1 MDGWRGAG
9 VVLAC
14 VVNLFAG
21 CATQAPFRPIA
32 DPSATVQGDGFSVR
46 PPGGEHWLLSDS
58 SSGSVIAF
66 GKNDP
71 ALFRQ
76 GGSVIAV
83 ATRERARQGDIS
95 TPEGLRAEVDAFVR
109 RHSQS
114 HQGVTVALQ
123 PYRDAALDS
132 DCVRKESS
140 SEEHGN
146 RRYPDQVLLMTVA
159 GKACRVP
166 SAPASFVQVT
176 YSSRRPA
183 GVAPILDEALR
194 RECEVLVDSLAFNQA
209 R

>member
-46 PPGGEHWLLSDS
+46 PRGGEHWLLSDS

-114 HQGVTVALQ
+114 HHCSPTGTQ
-123 PYRDAALDS
+123 PWTATAYERSRAAKS
-132 DCVRKESS
+132 MATGATPTRC
-140 SEEHGN
+140 
-146 RRYPDQVLLMTVA
+146 
-159 GKACRVP
+159 C
-166 SAPASFVQVT
+166 
-176 YSSRRPA
+176 
-183 GVAPILDEALR
+183 
-194 RECEVLVDSLAFNQA
+194 
-209 R
+209 